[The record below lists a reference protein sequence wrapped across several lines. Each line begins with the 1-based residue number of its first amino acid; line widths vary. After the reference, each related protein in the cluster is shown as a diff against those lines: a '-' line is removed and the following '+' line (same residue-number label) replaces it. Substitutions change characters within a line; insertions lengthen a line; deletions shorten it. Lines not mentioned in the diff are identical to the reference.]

1 MRHYTEAQLRETQT
15 VLSKLSAAHG
25 ILIEEG
31 EVDSQGRAFQG
42 GMPCGKDGALVQ
54 MCPGAIPANGS
65 SAAAAEALLGQSSGN
80 ISLTPPDLQNA
91 SLAADP
97 RATVPMR
104 CMASKLFVS
113 AVRRCRL
120 MTSG

>member
-25 ILIEEG
+25 ILLEEG

-65 SAAAAEALLGQSSGN
+65 SAASAAFLGQSSGN
-80 ISLTPPDLQNA
+80 ISLTPPTLQDA

-104 CMASKLFVS
+104 CMASSLFVS

-120 MTSG
+120 KSG